1 MIKRIPNLLIF
12 FIFVTVSQMNA
23 QFIDEFNG
31 KELQYDP
38 DGLNGWTFFSG
49 DGNAEVKFIQKDG
62 YASVRVDASKDK
74 RGLWWALIRRRIS
87 EGMDLSLI
95 QKPNYEFRIEAKIKV
110 SSAPKRV
117 NLHLNTQ
124 RTTDFH
130 THLMEYDIP
139 DTSNWHVISMTT
151 KNFDARPGDNVFAQM
166 ALMDW
171 GFDKYRVDI
180 DYFKVD
186 IVRVDTIGNDLG
198 EPIPY
203 HPPVPEIS
211 SFEHRLPV
219 AEDATI
225 DLEFTDYNFN
235 NWSATDEKGNIV
247 KLLTVSGN
255 QYVILKWNFEN
266 YKNMKVTGPAV
277 LELTTYSLQN
287 SPDYKKDFGM
297 IRVVEILD
305 GKDNWLDEN
314 ITFEALTEGKT
325 ISEVFNSQMI
335 IDCEVN
341 KLRGEKNYFVISR
354 PVMQRLLDG
363 KTKGIVIKP
372 LGSVVASFYAS
383 ENNINVPCIYFNT
396 EK

>member
-1 MIKRIPNLLIF
+1 
-12 FIFVTVSQMNA
+12 
-23 QFIDEFNG
+23 
-31 KELQYDP
+31 
-38 DGLNGWTFFSG
+38 
-49 DGNAEVKFIQKDG
+49 
-62 YASVRVDASKDK
+62 
-74 RGLWWALIRRRIS
+74 
-87 EGMDLSLI
+87 
-95 QKPNYEFRIEAKIKV
+95 
-110 SSAPKRV
+110 
-117 NLHLNTQ
+117 
-124 RTTDFH
+124 
-130 THLMEYDIP
+130 
-139 DTSNWHVISMTT
+139 
-151 KNFDARPGDNVFAQM
+151 
-166 ALMDW
+166 
-171 GFDKYRVDI
+171 
-180 DYFKVD
+180 
-186 IVRVDTIGNDLG
+186 
-198 EPIPY
+198 
-203 HPPVPEIS
+203 
-211 SFEHRLPV
+211 LPV

-225 DLEFTDYNFN
+225 DLDFTDYNFN

-255 QYVILKWNFEN
+255 QYVILKWNFEK

-314 ITFEALTEGKT
+314 ITFEALTEGKA

-335 IDCEVN
+335 IDGDVN